1 MRRTLLILAA
11 LAVAGLAAAVSVV
24 SLGLYNVSARAG
36 HLPGVSWVLHTTFR
50 NAVRLRAP
58 AEDEVPDLSDPALIA
73 LGAGHYATACAPCH
87 AGPDDSRTATM
98 RAMLPVP
105 PPIRE
110 AVAGWQP
117 SHLHWI
123 VENGVKMT
131 GMPGWPAGGRAD
143 EVWAVVAYLDAVKR
157 QEAPPL
163 PEVSAQQQSAPP
175 GAAYCA
181 TCHGS
186 ISAHVPRLDI
196 QQPGY
201 LAETLDDYLTGARAS
216 GIMQQAVSM
225 VPPEALPDL
234 AAHFAAGPAVTVAAA
249 VSPAAGA
256 ALATRG
262 TREVPACTACHGP
275 GAPVAQPEAPAL
287 AGQDR
292 AFLAAQLRL
301 WRDGVRRGSDKMSA
315 AARSL
320 SDEEI
325 ALLSD
330 WYAAL
335 PTDGEIAE

>member
-11 LAVAGLAAAVSVV
+11 LAVAGLAAAVSIV

-131 GMPGWPAGGRAD
+131 GMPGWPAGRG
-143 EVWAVVAYLDAVKR
+143 E
-157 QEAPPL
+157 
-163 PEVSAQQQSAPP
+163 
-175 GAAYCA
+175 
-181 TCHGS
+181 
-186 ISAHVPRLDI
+186 
-196 QQPGY
+196 
-201 LAETLDDYLTGARAS
+201 
-216 GIMQQAVSM
+216 
-225 VPPEALPDL
+225 
-234 AAHFAAGPAVTVAAA
+234 AAGG
-249 VSPAAGA
+249 PAASRGVGA
-256 ALATRG
+256 TAVRTARRRLLRNLPWQHIGPRATAR
-262 TREVPACTACHGP
+262 H
-275 GAPVAQPEAPAL
+275 
-287 AGQDR
+287 
-292 AFLAAQLRL
+292 
-301 WRDGVRRGSDKMSA
+301 SA
-315 AARSL
+315 AGL
-320 SDEEI
+320 SGRN
-325 ALLSD
+325 L
-330 WYAAL
+330 
-335 PTDGEIAE
+335 G